1 MLQFFQNIFAK
12 KLAVFCPN
20 CCYIVFAKQFDHNI
34 GFEKKAIFSQKV
46 VINMY
51 IALTPGLK
59 DLRSETFDRMGG
71 GAVVIRVMKNKQ
83 KN

>member
-1 MLQFFQNIFAK
+1 M
-12 KLAVFCPN
+12 
-20 CCYIVFAKQFDHNI
+20 
-34 GFEKKAIFSQKV
+34 AIFSQKV

-71 GAVVIRVMKNKQ
+71 GAVVIRVMKISKKTKDPRFCSPQ
-83 KN
+83 CGQCL